1 MSRPNREESYRDN
14 DYLKTKEGFL
24 FCVVGNT
31 HPRDRVISYLKYI
44 PKGCEERK
52 DWKDFDR
59 VMKNYTIPN
68 LKETMDL
75 LRRSYP
81 KYLFYSDGWN
91 TEVIAVP
98 QRDVVKHFIP
108 EVKLERL
115 MHEKPNDSLIE
126 KTCEFIRRLSELSG
140 VPSKMLGVTG
150 SILLEIHDPR
160 RSDIDV
166 TVYGYDCT
174 LKIKRALLEILGRD
188 EEIKPLGKREG
199 KDWCLRRVREHPISV
214 KDAERILDR
223 KWNFGY
229 FKGVRFSI
237 NPVRVE
243 KESESYGSKR
253 FSPLNF
259 GVVRAAIR
267 SNREAVFSPS
277 IYSVND
283 VEVIEGSKN
292 IDLREIVSYIRTFS
306 DIAYSDERV
315 EAGGKI
321 ELVKDLEN
329 DTQYHRLVIGSLEY
343 PGLDYMKLLS

>member
-1 MSRPNREESYRDN
+1 MPPPEREGSYRDN

-31 HPRDRVISYLKYI
+31 HPQDRVVSYLKYI
-44 PKGCEERK
+44 PKLSKEGEK
-52 DWKDFDR
+52 WKDFDR
-59 VMKNYTIPN
+59 VMKNYTIPS
-68 LKETMDL
+68 LKETMNL

-81 KYLFYSDGWN
+81 KYLFYSDEWN
-91 TEVIAVP
+91 TEVITVP
-98 QRDVVKHFIP
+98 QRDIVKHFIP
-108 EVKLERL
+108 EVKLEKL
-115 MHEKPNDSLIE
+115 MHEKLKDCLIE
-126 KTCEFIRRLSELSG
+126 KTCEFVRRLSELSG
-140 VPSKMLGVTG
+140 VPSRMLGVTG
-150 SILLEIHDPR
+150 SILLGIHDPK
-160 RSDIDV
+160 RSDIDI
-166 TVYGYDCT
+166 TVYGYDCA

-188 EEIKPLGKREG
+188 KEIKPLGKREG
-199 KDWCLRRVREHPISV
+199 NDWCLRRVREHPISV

-253 FSPLNF
+253 FFPLGF

-267 SNREAVFSPS
+267 SDREAVFSPS
-277 IYSVND
+277 IYSVSD
-283 VEVIEGSKN
+283 VEVIKGSKN
-292 IDLREIVSYIRTFS
+292 IDLREVVSYIRVFS
-306 DIAYSDERV
+306 DIAYSGERV